1 LMPLVPT
8 FAEAGAPLPDAKLG
22 SWWGILAP
30 TGTPPSIIAQLN
42 QAIVK
47 ALASPDTKARL
58 AAQNI
63 EPMASTPQVFDDWIK
78 SETDRWTR
86 VLQRAQ
92 IKPE

>member
-1 LMPLVPT
+1 M
-8 FAEAGAPLPDAKLG
+8 
-22 SWWGILAP
+22 
-30 TGTPPSIIAQLN
+30 
-42 QAIVK
+42 K